1 MVAVAAGVTSVRAGV
16 NRGYFSQTVG
26 RCGTLDVRTSVIGG
40 SAMREFESGRMWLA
54 ALAFGFAATNLCAQA
69 PPNDAIERAKA
80 QQRFHEQRAESD
92 VKAAID
98 EAAKLGR
105 THPIKAVQNLR
116 AVRIGLD
123 LRGDLSSAKRDGLI
137 AQLTTAILTFDKS
150 PAPAPLDPKIALKK
164 DENKKAYEQAG
175 VEAKEVQDAVLGI
188 ARDYIDGKNK
198 DAQRKVADI
207 AARYPANPAVTVLK
221 AYGGTPDAIAE
232 SKWLSEE
239 QGRRFVTNLNNVQ
252 ETAFPAIGDIEY
264 PKDWKVRME
273 RRKKLE
279 LPLFGPEEKKI
290 LEALEKPVSGGTKS
304 APFEESIQNLSTL
317 IDQNIYLD
325 KKSMDDLG
333 VDLRKPVDIPGNV
346 SARTALRGMLQSQGL
361 TFIIKDKM
369 LQVVSVEKAR
379 ENMVTRSYEIRD
391 LVQTGG
397 PFNGAVT
404 WGPYV
409 DFQQTQ
415 QNAQMMMDAI
425 SGSIDPMVWKGKG
438 GGPATIT
445 FHYPSMS
452 LIIRAPSEVHSD
464 IGKSL
469 RGR

>member
-1 MVAVAAGVTSVRAGV
+1 MRPFQSVR
-16 NRGYFSQTVG
+16 
-26 RCGTLDVRTSVIGG
+26 L
-40 SAMREFESGRMWLA
+40 WLA
-54 ALAFGFAATNLCAQA
+54 ALALGSMASGLFAQS
-69 PPNDAIERAKA
+69 PGNDALERARA
-80 QQRFHEQRAESD
+80 LQRFNEQKAESD
-92 VKAAID
+92 VKTAID
-98 EAAKLGR
+98 EAQQLVRSHPAKA
-105 THPIKAVQNLR
+105 IQNLKFLR
-116 AVRIGLD
+116 VGLD
-123 LRGDLSSAKRDGLI
+123 LRSDLSNAKRDDLI
-137 AQLTTAILTFDKS
+137 ARINSAILAFDKA
-150 PAPAPLDPKIALKK
+150 PLPAPLDPKIALKK

-175 VEAKEVQDAVLGI
+175 AEVKVVHDAVLDI
-188 ARDYIDGKNK
+188 SKDFTDGKNK
-198 DAQRKVADI
+198 DAQRKI
-207 AARYPANPAVTVLK
+207 AEIASKYPANPSVVVLK
-221 AYGGTPDAIAE
+221 AYGGTPEAIAE
-232 SKWLSEE
+232 SKWLSDE
-239 QGRRFVTNLNNVQ
+239 QGRRFAKNLNDVQ
-252 ETAFPAIGDIEY
+252 VSALPAIGDIEY
-264 PKDWKVRME
+264 PKDWNARME

-290 LEALEKPVSGGTKS
+290 LEALEKPVTGGSKSG
-304 APFEESIQNLSTL
+304 PFEESIQSLSTL

-333 VDLRKPVDIPGNV
+333 VDLRKPVDIPANV

-397 PFNGAVT
+397 AFNGAVT

-415 QNAQMMMDAI
+415 QNAQMMIDAI
-425 SGSIDPMVWKGKG
+425 SGSIDPMVWKGKS

-464 IGKSL
+464 ISKSL
-469 RGR
+469 KGR

>member
-1 MVAVAAGVTSVRAGV
+1 MRQFQSVRV
-16 NRGYFSQTVG
+16 
-26 RCGTLDVRTSVIGG
+26 
-40 SAMREFESGRMWLA
+40 WLA
-54 ALAFGFAATNLCAQA
+54 ALALGSIATGLLAQG
-69 PPNDAIERAKA
+69 PNDALERAKA
-80 QQRFHEQRAESD
+80 LQRFNEQKAESD

-98 EAAKLGR
+98 EAQKLGR
-105 THPIKAVQNLR
+105 SHPAKAIQNLKFTR
-116 AVRIGLD
+116 VGLD
-123 LRGDLSSAKRDGLI
+123 LRSDLSSSKRDELI
-137 AQLTTAILTFDKS
+137 GQINSAILSFDKAP
-150 PAPAPLDPKIALKK
+150 PAAPLDPKIALKK
-164 DENKKAYEQAG
+164 DENKKAFEQAG
-175 VEAKEVQDAVLGI
+175 AEAKAVHEAVLDI
-188 ARDYIDGKNK
+188 SKDFTDGKNK
-198 DAQRKVADI
+198 EAQRKIAEI
-207 AARYPANPAVTVLK
+207 AAKYPTNPSVVVLK

-232 SKWLSEE
+232 SKWLSNE
-239 QGRRFVTNLNNVQ
+239 QSRRFVANLNDVQ
-252 ETAFPAIGDIEY
+252 KSALPAIGDIEF
-264 PKDWKVRME
+264 PKDWNERMA

-290 LEALEKPVSGGTKS
+290 LEALEKPVTGGTKS
-304 APFEESIQNLSTL
+304 GPFEESIQSLSTL

-333 VDLRKPVDIPGNV
+333 VDLKKPVDIPGNV

-369 LQVVSVEKAR
+369 LQVVSIEKAR

-397 PFNGAVT
+397 AFNGAVT

-425 SGSIDPMVWKGKG
+425 SGSIDPLVWKGKSS
-438 GGPATIT
+438 GPATIT

-464 IGKSL
+464 IGRSL
-469 RGR
+469 GKR